1 MRINDWDRR
10 IALKDVWT
18 QAVAEAPTR
27 EDLDEQNQGGEQGG
41 GMPGAV
47 DGGGNA
53 NANNNNNPNAD
64 PMLLQL
70 LNANANREASM
81 IGENTDHDIREIM
94 DLNIKKQRFRPAFY
108 KVQFFNPTYA
118 ANLELMKLFFRRHA
132 GNPKLAAQQFCRYW
146 DLKLDYFGLD
156 QLC

>member
-1 MRINDWDRR
+1 
-10 IALKDVWT
+10 
-18 QAVAEAPTR
+18 
-27 EDLDEQNQGGEQGG
+27 
-41 GMPGAV
+41 
-47 DGGGNA
+47 
-53 NANNNNNPNAD
+53 
-64 PMLLQL
+64 MLLQL

-146 DLKLDYFGLD
+146 DLKLDYFGLE
-156 QLC
+156 QLCQPLSLKNSLSSQDKACLHNGCMQLTRDEHGRTVLLLLPITVRCLFSPS